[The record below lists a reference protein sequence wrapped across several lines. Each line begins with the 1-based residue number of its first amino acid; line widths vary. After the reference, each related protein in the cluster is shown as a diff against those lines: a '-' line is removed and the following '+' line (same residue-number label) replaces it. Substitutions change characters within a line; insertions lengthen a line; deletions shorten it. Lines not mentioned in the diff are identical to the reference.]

1 MTSYGKKCK
10 ENKDCSSNI
19 CEMTY
24 TNSKPDTR
32 RCVGGVGA
40 GGPEAPTA
48 EAEKK
53 LEFGGG
59 CQKDDDCPSGLCE
72 EKYGTE
78 NGKDVIEG
86 KFCVKQELKLSQECT
101 YDSDCTSGRCKTV
114 YENEVPMSR
123 KCVVF
128 EAQPKIE
135 NINRNFGDMK
145 EEDLPEFAKSK
156 EWKAARNEKYILSD
170 SEKAKK
176 LQGRGLISDIIII
189 LMEIVVLGIKT
200 VFRILFDIWKMI
212 FYVVSYI
219 PSLILKIKLL
229 GFLDKYK
236 CQDKTKCKLGS
247 CDPKKTYTIKSK
259 FIRQMMV
266 ILFPPYGVF
275 ISKGA
280 SAIKEILLTCVL
292 TIMFYFPG
300 MIYGLNVI
308 EK

>member
-24 TNSKPDTR
+24 TNNNPDTR
-32 RCVGGVGA
+32 RCVGGTKIESELG
-40 GGPEAPTA
+40 T
-48 EAEKK
+48 EKK
-53 LEFGGG
+53 LEFGGV
-59 CQKDDDCPSGLCE
+59 CEKDSDCPSGLCE
-72 EKYGTE
+72 DKYGSE
-78 NGKDVIEG
+78 NGKDVIVG
-86 KFCVKQELKLSQECT
+86 TFCVNQELKLATECT
-101 YDSDCTSGRCKTV
+101 YDSDCKSGRCKTV
-114 YENEVPMSR
+114 YENDIPVSR

-128 EAQPKIE
+128 DAQPKIE

-176 LQGRGLISDIIII
+176 LQGRGIISDIIII

-200 VFRILFDIWKMI
+200 GFMLIFKGWSLI
-212 FYVVSYI
+212 FYVVSFI

-229 GFLDKYK
+229 GFLDKYR
-236 CQDKTKCKLGS
+236 CQDKTKCELGK
-247 CDPKKTYTIKSK
+247 CDPKKSFTIKSK
-259 FIRQMMV
+259 LIRQIMV
-266 ILFPPYGVF
+266 IMFPPYGVF

-300 MIYGLNVI
+300 MMYGLNVI
-308 EK
+308 D